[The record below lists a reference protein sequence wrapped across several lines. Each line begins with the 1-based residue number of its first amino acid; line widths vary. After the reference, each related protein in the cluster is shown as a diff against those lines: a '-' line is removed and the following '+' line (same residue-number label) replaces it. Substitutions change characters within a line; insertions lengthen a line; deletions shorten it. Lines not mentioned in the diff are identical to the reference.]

1 MSNLIDFTKRF
12 GESLSQKVKL
22 SNYSWFNLGGNAEF
36 FFKPK
41 DKKEL
46 LNEYIKHLK
55 IINPEFNENWIKNY
69 VYNSVSAAQP
79 LLPVN
84 YSSLKPSFMSPIRN
98 LYIGN
103 TSQIY
108 PEDRGTNYS
117 VKIAGEI
124 VSLII
129 KESK

>member
-1 MSNLIDFTKRF
+1 M
-12 GESLSQKVKL
+12 E
-22 SNYSWFNLGGNAEF
+22 
-36 FFKPK
+36 
-41 DKKEL
+41 
-46 LNEYIKHLK
+46 HLK
-55 IINPEFNENWIKNY
+55 IINPEFNEDWVKNY
-69 VYNSVSAAQP
+69 IYNSVSAAQP

-84 YSSLKPSFMSPIRN
+84 YSMVKPTFKSPIGN

-129 KESK
+129 KEFK

>member
-1 MSNLIDFTKRF
+1 M
-12 GESLSQKVKL
+12 VKPT
-22 SNYSWFNLGGNAEF
+22 
-36 FFKPK
+36 FK
-41 DKKEL
+41 
-46 LNEYIKHLK
+46 
-55 IINPEFNENWIKNY
+55 
-69 VYNSVSAAQP
+69 
-79 LLPVN
+79 
-84 YSSLKPSFMSPIRN
+84 SPIDN

-129 KESK
+129 KEFK

>member
-1 MSNLIDFTKRF
+1 
-12 GESLSQKVKL
+12 
-22 SNYSWFNLGGNAEF
+22 
-36 FFKPK
+36 
-41 DKKEL
+41 
-46 LNEYIKHLK
+46 
-55 IINPEFNENWIKNY
+55 
-69 VYNSVSAAQP
+69 
-79 LLPVN
+79 LPVN
-84 YSSLKPSFMSPIRN
+84 YSLLKPTLKSPINN